1 MEHTRKLRT
10 WGGFLLLLVL
20 LVTFLIWNLLAGSV
34 RLPASEI
41 WAVLHGGGDL
51 TQRRILLN
59 IRLPRLLAAMILGG
73 ALSVS
78 GFLLQTFFHNPI
90 AGPFVLGISSGAK
103 FTVAVTMILLLSRG
117 VTSSSAALIAAAFVG
132 AMLSMGFV
140 LLISRRV
147 RRMSLLVVCGVMI
160 GYICSAVT
168 DFVVTFA
175 DDSNI
180 INLHNWS
187 QGSFSGMSWSNVKV
201 AALMVGI
208 TLILTFFLSKPIG
221 AYQLGEMY
229 AQSMGVNIRVFRV
242 LLILLSSVFSA
253 CVTAFAGPISF
264 VGIAVP
270 YLIKHLLGTAKPLVV
285 IPATFLGGAVF
296 CMGCDLIARMAF
308 APLELNISTVTSIFG
323 APIVIFMM
331 IKNTLKHD
339 IRISLLLQFF
349 ISQRRMHP
357 HILQLLDQ
365 KRVSFLSIDIT
376 GKFQLADIMKHTCDC
391 HLITECF
398 IPSHLSCYCIRK
410 ITYNDSMI

>member
-1 MEHTRKLRT
+1 MPNGQKKTAHAGRENIRY
-10 WGGFLLLLVL
+10 GVAFLILLILLVIFL
-20 LVTFLIWNLLAGSV
+20 AMNVCIGTVNVPVAEIPKILSGHGADETFSDIVMG
-34 RLPASEI
+34 
-41 WAVLHGGGDL
+41 
-51 TQRRILLN
+51 
-59 IRLPRLLAAMILGG
+59 IRFPRALAAAILGG
-73 ALSVS
+73 ALALS
-78 GFLLQTFFHNPI
+78 GYLLQTFFHNPI
-90 AGPFVLGISSGAK
+90 ASPFTLGISSGAK
-103 FTVAVTMILLLSRG
+103 LVVALIMVASLGYTWSVSSWVMIL
-117 VTSSSAALIAAAFVG
+117 AAFVG
-132 AMLSMGFV
+132 AMICMGFV
-140 LLISRRV
+140 ILMSRVMDNMSMLIVS
-147 RRMSLLVVCGVMI
+147 GVMI
-160 GYICSAVT
+160 GYICSAIT

-175 DDSNI
+175 EDSDI
-180 INLHNWS
+180 VNLHGWS

-331 IKNTLKHD
+331 IKGRK
-339 IRISLLLQFF
+339 
-349 ISQRRMHP
+349 
-357 HILQLLDQ
+357 
-365 KRVSFLSIDIT
+365 
-376 GKFQLADIMKHTCDC
+376 GK
-391 HLITECF
+391 
-398 IPSHLSCYCIRK
+398 
-410 ITYNDSMI
+410 